1 MLKGKLPTNV
11 KAILC
16 LNNGAR
22 IEGRAIT
29 PHLLEYAL
37 NNREHFN
44 FVYQGDVYEPVRE
57 PRETARDLDVEV
69 SVDRNPRFSKTDL
82 MRMNKGPLQELCDT
96 LRIVLEGDPTKE
108 DIVDMILMDQ
118 GTR

>member
-44 FVYQGDVYEPVRE
+44 FVYLGDAYEPVRE
-57 PRETARDLDVEV
+57 PARELDAEV
-69 SVDRNPRFSKTDL
+69 SVDRNIHL
-82 MRMNKGPLQELCDT
+82 VVGP
-96 LRIVLEGDPTKE
+96 GS
-108 DIVDMILMDQ
+108 
-118 GTR
+118 GF